1 MTKTQDKTKIHEAL
15 ELLNTVAAEEQSEL
29 KDIINDRYDTL
40 KEFVGTLG
48 HDVQRELTGAVES
61 GRAHAHA
68 ASAEAVDHA
77 HANMWAY
84 VAGSAALGLLAGVW
98 IMRPQT

>member
-1 MTKTQDKTKIHEAL
+1 MTKTQDKARIHEAL

-29 KDIINDRYDTL
+29 KDMINDRYDTL

-48 HDVQRELTGAVES
+48 HDVQREMSGAVES

-68 ASAEAVDHA
+68 AASEVGDHV
-77 HANMWAY
+77 HDNMWAY
-84 VAGSAALGLLAGVW
+84 IAGSAALGLLAGVW
-98 IMRPQT
+98 IMRPRT